1 MKKSIFLF
9 FAAILCAT
17 SAWAAKERVYFVNTP
32 GWTTVRVHAWGGSA
46 AGTTW
51 PGATPTKETSWK
63 WNGKDVYYL
72 EAEEGAYKNCIF
84 NNNSGS
90 QTADLTWKANNV
102 YWFAKTNDKNSGDN
116 KWIPVEVAQANT
128 TGTKIYF
135 VNKQGWS
142 TVKVYAW
149 GLNVSAN
156 ASWSGTNMTKEA
168 FQLNGYDVYSY
179 TADKEYDFCIFNN
192 GSSQTSDLYWYQ
204 GIDKYYY
211 EGEGWMTQ
219 EQIGTPKTY
228 KNIKITATVKSET
241 APTIWW
247 WGAGDKLADAE
258 KTSGVA
264 WPGVAMTKEGDKY
277 VYTFSDVDDSKG
289 VNYLIVSDGIQG
301 YNQHATD
308 DTSVDFINMLPIVA
322 AEGIGGNWGGEN
334 KLTPETQDN
343 GYIAKWTTNLTQGDH
358 DIKVTIDKDGTG
370 DKVWYGSNVITI
382 SRAENAKVFNEDAN
396 KGSDNGKL
404 VADIAGDYTFTYTY
418 KTQTLTVT
426 YPELPT
432 PEYKDITVTVYA
444 KEVPNIWWWNGGD
457 KCADADD
464 AYDWDTAPAMEAVVI
479 DGNTWYQKTFKDVDV
494 ALGGIKF
501 KLKSQDQSKESNEL
515 QTTEDKCYDARVI
528 TAITETL
535 CGQLP
540 TGETPKVTYN
550 VEVPAGTN
558 TCYIAGEMNSWTLT
572 EMTKVDDT
580 HYTIT
585 IEGATTAHKYKYASG
600 PDSDWKYVEV
610 KADGSEVSNR
620 TYNANDVVEKWKS
633 VYDPSAPAETKY
645 YIAGTEN
652 LTGFNWQ
659 VDGLEIKKVG
669 DVYKH
674 TFSELPDGIYE
685 FKITDGTW
693 EHQWNYSNLA
703 ANYVGVEQGKDDKGD
718 YNGNIKI
725 VTEEA
730 KNIIVIFDPA
740 NNKITL
746 EGWAEAAPAEPAK
759 CYLMGNGD
767 WENGVEME
775 ENPDNAN
782 EFMLLCHHITESFKF
797 KYGDTWTDA
806 VDNDGFPG
814 VGWEDEDGDGLYNIT
829 LPEGCYSFYFKKDI
843 QKVYIAECTPTTYD
857 VTFEGMV
864 TSQVPRT
871 LGRGYTLLTD
881 GTNSL
886 QIYNESAAWA
896 YGDYTVT
903 GELNG
908 VTVEGTGTWADVD
921 GVETLTA
928 TLQACGAIYNVTAT
942 VGVATVFTL
951 ECYDATYTITDPELN
966 EVTFTGIADGKE
978 FTILVAPD
986 GAGYYSDGEWDGTP
1000 ILGTTVEFD
1009 DSDAPEYYL
1018 GGEYIDEAGNTYEV
1032 AIFGAP
1038 AAEEPEV
1045 TEITLT
1051 EGDNSDALATEGVV
1065 TVTVERVFEKEHLY
1079 TIALPF
1085 TINNAAS
1092 VFGIGTVVYNFA
1104 NLAYDKTNEEY
1115 ILGFTTVGKIEAGKP
1130 YLIEPGQDVSSFV
1143 AENVTLSGA
1152 TSISQKV
1159 KVDNVEKTATMT
1171 AVLSK
1176 TTTGGSYWLAENR
1189 YLYNGEVDM
1198 PALRALFVLPTTP
1211 SGMPARARVA
1221 FNENVETGVEDIIA
1235 TDAPVKV
1242 IVNGQ
1247 LIIIRDGEMYNVQ
1260 GQLVK

>member
-46 AGTTW
+46 AGTSW

-72 EAEEGAYKNCIF
+72 EAEAGAYKNCIF

-90 QTADLTWKANNV
+90 QTNDLTWTANNV
-102 YWFAKTNDKNSGDN
+102 YWFANTSDKNSGDN

-228 KNIKITATVKSET
+228 KNIKITATVKSEA

-343 GYIAKWTTNLTQGDH
+343 GYVAKWTTNLAQGDH

-370 DKVWYGSNVITI
+370 NRVWYGSNVITI
-382 SRAENAKVFNEDAN
+382 SRAENAKVFNDDAN
-396 KGSDNGKL
+396 KGSENGKL
-404 VADIAGDYTFTYTY
+404 VADIAGDYTFTWTY
-418 KTQTLTVT
+418 KTGTLTVT

-432 PEYKDITVTVYA
+432 PEYKDITITVYA

-464 AYDWDTAPAMEAVVI
+464 AYDWVTAPAMEAVVI

-494 ALGGIKF
+494 TLGGIKF

-528 TAITETL
+528 TAITETP

-558 TCYIAGEMNSWTLT
+558 TCYIAGEMNGWGFTN

-585 IEGATTAHKYKYASG
+585 IEGATTAQKYKYTSG
-600 PDSDWKYVEV
+600 PSWEYVEQTAEAGNV
-610 KADGSEVSNR
+610 ADR
-620 TYNANDVVEKWKS
+620 TWAENDVVAKWAS
-633 VYDPSAPAETKY
+633 VYNPSAPTYDY
-645 YIAGTEN
+645 YIAGTLAGGWSATQQGMTKE
-652 LTGFNWQ
+652 
-659 VDGLEIKKVG
+659 D

-674 TFSELPDGIYE
+674 TFLELNSGTYE
-685 FKITDGTW
+685 FKITDG
-693 EHQWNYSNLA
+693 QWNS
-703 ANYVGVEQGKDDKGD
+703 EGD
-718 YNGNIKI
+718 ATHEHTTLGAEYEEVSYNEGNIKI
-725 VTEEA
+725 VTDEA
-730 KNIIVIFDPA
+730 INLTVIFDAA
-740 NNKITL
+740 NDEITF
-746 EGWAEAAPAEPAK
+746 EGLTEKAPVVSTYA
-759 CYLMGNGD
+759 LMGVGGD
-767 WENGVEME
+767 WTTGITMTV
-775 ENPDNAN
+775 NPDNAD
-782 EFMLLCHHITESFKF
+782 EYVLKAQSISS
-797 KYGDTWTDA
+797 TDA
-806 VDNDGFPG
+806 IKVLETAGSTQTWHSTVDAYSNATFELVDDGFG
-814 VGWEDEDGDGLYNIT
+814 GKNIVLTAGTYN
-829 LPEGCYSFYFKKDI
+829 FYFKKINNEIYIEEVYVRDVTNTYGTI
-843 QKVYIAECTPTTYD
+843 CLPYASNSYDGATFYRVAGKETGKVY
-857 VTFEGMV
+857 
-864 TSQVPRT
+864 
-871 LGRGYTLLTD
+871 L
-881 GTNSL
+881 
-886 QIYNESAAWA
+886 ES
-896 YGDYTVT
+896 VS
-903 GELNG
+903 EL
-908 VTVEGTGTWADVD
+908 
-921 GVETLTA
+921 
-928 TLQACGAIYNVTAT
+928 
-942 VGVATVFTL
+942 
-951 ECYDATYTITDPELN
+951 
-966 EVTFTGIADGKE
+966 
-978 FTILVAPD
+978 
-986 GAGYYSDGEWDGTP
+986 
-1000 ILGTTVEFD
+1000 
-1009 DSDAPEYYL
+1009 
-1018 GGEYIDEAGNTYEV
+1018 EAGVPY
-1032 AIFGAP
+1032 IF
-1038 AAEEPEV
+1038 
-1045 TEITLT
+1045 
-1051 EGDNSDALATEGVV
+1051 
-1065 TVTVERVFEKEHLY
+1065 
-1079 TIALPF
+1079 
-1085 TINNAAS
+1085 
-1092 VFGIGTVVYNFA
+1092 
-1104 NLAYDKTNEEY
+1104 
-1115 ILGFTTVGKIEAGKP
+1115 
-1130 YLIEPGQDVSSFV
+1130 
-1143 AENVTLSGA
+1143 
-1152 TSISQKV
+1152 
-1159 KVDNVEKTATMT
+1159 EKTASKIVVARNGDPVAT
-1171 AVLSK
+1171 AGNANGLVGTFTDDTPVAAGDYILYNNQLRPSDGSAK
-1176 TTTGGSYWLAENR
+1176 VNANRAYLKLDAVTGGQPAQMPGRRYIGMSVQGENEATGFE
-1189 YLYNGEVDM
+1189 NITAPEGQ
-1198 PALRALFVLPTTP
+1198 AL
-1211 SGMPARARVA
+1211 
-1221 FNENVETGVEDIIA
+1221 
-1235 TDAPVKV
+1235 KV
-1242 IVNGQ
+1242 IENGQ
-1247 LIIIRDGEMYNVQ
+1247 LIIIRGNEKFNAQ
-1260 GQLVK
+1260 GVRL